1 MKLEKLVKELE
12 KDKEKMIKIR
22 RYLHENPEI
31 SFKETKTA
39 EYISKYYENKGVEVK
54 THVGGNGVVVIID
67 SGKPGKT
74 MGLRADFDA
83 LPIKEETGLTFSSK
97 NIGVMHACGHDAHTA
112 YLMVLADILIKYKKE
127 LKGKIYII
135 HQHAEEMTPGGA
147 IGMIKSGN
155 LDEVDN
161 FFGIHVMT
169 DMPVGKVYYHSGET
183 QQGRS
188 KFNVKLI
195 GKGGHGSMP
204 HTANDAIVAGANL
217 IMALQTI
224 VSRRLSPF
232 ENGVVTVGS
241 FDGAGT
247 FNIIKDKI
255 EITGDVRAM
264 SENTMKKIE
273 EQINIISQG
282 IAKTYSMDIEY
293 NFLIDYP
300 ILNNDKKMTQLVVK
314 AVKKVGLEAEDCG
327 PQSPS
332 EDFAHY
338 AKIKPSCFFYVG
350 AKKDNNNYPHHNSKF
365 DINEESLLVAS
376 KAMLAVVFEYL
387 EINYF

>member
-1 MKLEKLVKELE
+1 MELEKLVKELE

-54 THVGGNGVVVIID
+54 TYVGGNGIVVIID

-83 LPIKEETGLTFSSK
+83 LPIKEETGLAFSSK

-169 DMPVGKVYYHSGET
+169 DMPLGKVYYHSGET

-217 IMALQTI
+217 ILALQTI

-387 EINYF
+387 EIN

>member
-1 MKLEKLVKELE
+1 MELEKLVKELE

-54 THVGGNGVVVIID
+54 THVGGNGIVVIID

-83 LPIKEETGLTFSSK
+83 LPIKEETGLAFSSK

-327 PQSPS
+327 TQSPS

-387 EINYF
+387 EIN

>member
-264 SENTMKKIE
+264 SENTIKKIE

-300 ILNNDKKMTQLVVK
+300 ILNNDKKMTQLVVN

-387 EINYF
+387 EIN

>member
-1 MKLEKLVKELE
+1 
-12 KDKEKMIKIR
+12 
-22 RYLHENPEI
+22 
-31 SFKETKTA
+31 
-39 EYISKYYENKGVEVK
+39 
-54 THVGGNGVVVIID
+54 
-67 SGKPGKT
+67 
-74 MGLRADFDA
+74 
-83 LPIKEETGLTFSSK
+83 
-97 NIGVMHACGHDAHTA
+97 
-112 YLMVLADILIKYKKE
+112 
-127 LKGKIYII
+127 
-135 HQHAEEMTPGGA
+135 
-147 IGMIKSGN
+147 MIKSGN

-169 DMPVGKVYYHSGET
+169 DMPLGKVYYHSGET

-217 IMALQTI
+217 VMALQTI
-224 VSRRLSPF
+224 VSRRLNPF

-300 ILNNDKKMTQLVVK
+300 ILNNDKKMTQLVVN

-350 AKKDNNNYPHHNSKF
+350 AKKIIIIIHIIIQNLILMRKVY
-365 DINEESLLVAS
+365 
-376 KAMLAVVFEYL
+376 
-387 EINYF
+387 

>member
-188 KFNVKLI
+188 KFNIKLI

-264 SENTMKKIE
+264 SENTIKKIE

-300 ILNNDKKMTQLVVK
+300 ILNNDKKMTQLVVN

-387 EINYF
+387 EIN

>member
-83 LPIKEETGLTFSSK
+83 LPIKEETGLAFSSK

-264 SENTMKKIE
+264 SENTIKKIE

-300 ILNNDKKMTQLVVK
+300 ILNNDKKMTQLVVN

-387 EINYF
+387 EIN

>member
-1 MKLEKLVKELE
+1 MKLEKLIKELE

-83 LPIKEETGLTFSSK
+83 LPIKEETGLAFSSK

-273 EQINIISQG
+273 KQINIISQG

-300 ILNNDKKMTQLVVK
+300 ILNNDKKMTQLVVN

-387 EINYF
+387 EIN

>member
-1 MKLEKLVKELE
+1 MELEKLVKELE

-54 THVGGNGVVVIID
+54 THVGGNGIVVIID

-97 NIGVMHACGHDAHTA
+97 NKGVMHACGHDAHTA
-112 YLMVLADILIKYKKE
+112 YLMVLADILIRYKKE

-161 FFGIHVMT
+161 FFGIHVMA
-169 DMPVGKVYYHSGET
+169 DMPLGKVYYHSGET

-327 PQSPS
+327 TQSPS

-387 EINYF
+387 EIN

>member
-1 MKLEKLVKELE
+1 
-12 KDKEKMIKIR
+12 
-22 RYLHENPEI
+22 
-31 SFKETKTA
+31 
-39 EYISKYYENKGVEVK
+39 
-54 THVGGNGVVVIID
+54 
-67 SGKPGKT
+67 
-74 MGLRADFDA
+74 
-83 LPIKEETGLTFSSK
+83 
-97 NIGVMHACGHDAHTA
+97 
-112 YLMVLADILIKYKKE
+112 
-127 LKGKIYII
+127 
-135 HQHAEEMTPGGA
+135 
-147 IGMIKSGN
+147 MIKSGN

-169 DMPVGKVYYHSGET
+169 DMPLGKVYYHSGET

-217 IMALQTI
+217 VMALQTI
-224 VSRRLSPF
+224 VSRRLNPF

-300 ILNNDKKMTQLVVK
+300 ILNNDKKMTQLVVN
-314 AVKKVGLEAEDCG
+314 AVKKSGIRSRRLWSTVSIRRFC
-327 PQSPS
+327 
-332 EDFAHY
+332 
-338 AKIKPSCFFYVG
+338 
-350 AKKDNNNYPHHNSKF
+350 
-365 DINEESLLVAS
+365 SLC
-376 KAMLAVVFEYL
+376 
-387 EINYF
+387 

>member
-1 MKLEKLVKELE
+1 MKLEKLIKELE

-54 THVGGNGVVVIID
+54 THVGGNGIVVIID

-83 LPIKEETGLTFSSK
+83 LPIKEETGLAFSSK

-300 ILNNDKKMTQLVVK
+300 ILNNDKKMTQLVVN

-387 EINYF
+387 EIN

>member
-1 MKLEKLVKELE
+1 MEFEKLIKELE

-83 LPIKEETGLTFSSK
+83 LPIKEETGLAFSSK

-300 ILNNDKKMTQLVVK
+300 ILNNDKKMTQLVVN

-387 EINYF
+387 EIN

>member
-1 MKLEKLVKELE
+1 MKLEKLIKELE
-12 KDKEKMIKIR
+12 KDKKKMIKIR

-54 THVGGNGVVVIID
+54 THVGGNGIVVIID
-67 SGKPGKT
+67 SGKSGKT

-83 LPIKEETGLTFSSK
+83 LPIKEETGLAFSSK

-147 IGMIKSGN
+147 IGMIKSGD

-169 DMPVGKVYYHSGET
+169 DMPLGKVYYHSGET

-300 ILNNDKKMTQLVVK
+300 ILNNDKKMTQFVVN

-387 EINYF
+387 EIN

>member
-54 THVGGNGVVVIID
+54 THVGGNGIVVIID

-83 LPIKEETGLTFSSK
+83 LPIKEETGLAFSSK

-169 DMPVGKVYYHSGET
+169 DMPLGKVYYHSGET
-183 QQGRS
+183 QQGRL

-264 SENTMKKIE
+264 SENTMKKIK

-300 ILNNDKKMTQLVVK
+300 ILNNDKKMTQLVVN

-387 EINYF
+387 EIN

>member
-1 MKLEKLVKELE
+1 MELEKLVKELE

-83 LPIKEETGLTFSSK
+83 LPIKEETGLIFSSK
-97 NIGVMHACGHDAHTA
+97 NKGVMHACGHDAHTA

-147 IGMIKSGN
+147 IGMIKSGD

-169 DMPVGKVYYHSGET
+169 DMPLGKVYYHSGET

-300 ILNNDKKMTQLVVK
+300 ILNNDKKMTQLVVN

-387 EINYF
+387 EIN

>member
-1 MKLEKLVKELE
+1 MELEKLVKELE

-39 EYISKYYENKGVEVK
+39 KYISKYYENKGVEVK
-54 THVGGNGVVVIID
+54 THVGGNGIVVIID

-169 DMPVGKVYYHSGET
+169 DMPLGKVYYHSGET

-217 IMALQTI
+217 VMALQTI
-224 VSRRLSPF
+224 VSRRLNPF

-255 EITGDVRAM
+255 EIIGDVRAM

-387 EINYF
+387 EIN

>member
-1 MKLEKLVKELE
+1 MELEKLVKELE

-54 THVGGNGVVVIID
+54 THVGGNGIVVIID

-83 LPIKEETGLTFSSK
+83 LPIKEETGLAFSSK

-147 IGMIKSGN
+147 IGMIKSGD

-169 DMPVGKVYYHSGET
+169 DMPLGKVYYHSGET

-217 IMALQTI
+217 VMALQTI

-387 EINYF
+387 EIN

>member
-1 MKLEKLVKELE
+1 MELEKLVKELE

-54 THVGGNGVVVIID
+54 THVGGNGIVVIID

-169 DMPVGKVYYHSGET
+169 DMPLGKVYYHSGET

-217 IMALQTI
+217 VMALQTI

-338 AKIKPSCFFYVG
+338 AKVKPSCFFYVG

-365 DINEESLLVAS
+365 NINEESLLVAS

>member
-1 MKLEKLVKELE
+1 MELEKLVKELE

-54 THVGGNGVVVIID
+54 THVGGNGIVVIID

-97 NIGVMHACGHDAHTA
+97 NKGVMHACGHDAHTA

-147 IGMIKSGN
+147 IGMIKSGD

-169 DMPVGKVYYHSGET
+169 DMPLGKVYYHSGET

-217 IMALQTI
+217 VMALQTI
-224 VSRRLSPF
+224 VSRRLNPF

-387 EINYF
+387 EIN

>member
-1 MKLEKLVKELE
+1 MKLEKLIKELE

-83 LPIKEETGLTFSSK
+83 LPIKEETGLAFSSK

-147 IGMIKSGN
+147 IGMIKSGD

-169 DMPVGKVYYHSGET
+169 DMPLGKVYYHSGET

-217 IMALQTI
+217 VMALQTI
-224 VSRRLSPF
+224 VSRRLNPF

-387 EINYF
+387 EIN

>member
-1 MKLEKLVKELE
+1 MKLEKLIKELE

-54 THVGGNGVVVIID
+54 THVGGNGIVVIID

-83 LPIKEETGLTFSSK
+83 LPIKEETGLAFSSK

-273 EQINIISQG
+273 KQINIISQG

-300 ILNNDKKMTQLVVK
+300 ILNNDKKMTQLVVN

-376 KAMLAVVFEYL
+376 KTMLAVVFEYL
-387 EINYF
+387 EIN

>member
-1 MKLEKLVKELE
+1 MELEKLVKELE

-54 THVGGNGVVVIID
+54 TYVGGNGIVVIID

-83 LPIKEETGLTFSSK
+83 LPIKEETGLAFSSK

-147 IGMIKSGN
+147 IGMIKSGD

-169 DMPVGKVYYHSGET
+169 DMPLGKVYYHSGET

-217 IMALQTI
+217 VMALQTI

-300 ILNNDKKMTQLVVK
+300 ILNNDKKMTQLVVNT
-314 AVKKVGLEAEDCG
+314 VKKVGLEAEDCG

-387 EINYF
+387 EIN

>member
-1 MKLEKLVKELE
+1 MELEKLVKELE

-54 THVGGNGVVVIID
+54 THVGGNGIVVIID

-83 LPIKEETGLTFSSK
+83 LPIKEETGLAFSSK

-147 IGMIKSGN
+147 IGMIKSGD

-264 SENTMKKIE
+264 SENTIKKIE

-300 ILNNDKKMTQLVVK
+300 ILNNDKKMTQLVVN

>member
-1 MKLEKLVKELE
+1 MELEKLIKELE

-147 IGMIKSGN
+147 IGMIKSGD

-169 DMPVGKVYYHSGET
+169 DMPLGKVYYHSGET

-217 IMALQTI
+217 VMALQTI
-224 VSRRLSPF
+224 VSRRLNPF

-327 PQSPS
+327 TQSPS

-387 EINYF
+387 EIN

>member
-1 MKLEKLVKELE
+1 MKLEKLIKELE

-39 EYISKYYENKGVEVK
+39 EYISKYYENEGVEVK

-264 SENTMKKIE
+264 SENTIKKIE

-300 ILNNDKKMTQLVVK
+300 ILNNDKKMTQLVVN

-387 EINYF
+387 EIN

>member
-1 MKLEKLVKELE
+1 MELEKLVKELE

-54 THVGGNGVVVIID
+54 THVGGNGIVVIID

-147 IGMIKSGN
+147 IGMIKSGD

-169 DMPVGKVYYHSGET
+169 DMPLGKVYYHSGET

-217 IMALQTI
+217 VMALQTI

-300 ILNNDKKMTQLVVK
+300 ILNNDKKMTQLVVN

-387 EINYF
+387 EIN

>member
-1 MKLEKLVKELE
+1 MELEKLVKELE

-147 IGMIKSGN
+147 IGMIKSGD

-169 DMPVGKVYYHSGET
+169 DMPLGKVYYHSGET

-217 IMALQTI
+217 VMALQTI

-300 ILNNDKKMTQLVVK
+300 ILNNDKKMTQLVVN

-387 EINYF
+387 EIN

>member
-1 MKLEKLVKELE
+1 MELEKLVKELE
-12 KDKEKMIKIR
+12 KDKKKMIKIR

-39 EYISKYYENKGVEVK
+39 EYISKYYKNKGVEVK
-54 THVGGNGVVVIID
+54 THVGGNGIVVIID

-83 LPIKEETGLTFSSK
+83 LPIKEETGLAFSSK

-169 DMPVGKVYYHSGET
+169 DMPFGKVYYHSGET

-232 ENGVVTVGS
+232 ENGVVTIGS

-300 ILNNDKKMTQLVVK
+300 ILNNDKKMTQLVVN

-387 EINYF
+387 EIN

>member
-1 MKLEKLVKELE
+1 MELEKLVKELE

-54 THVGGNGVVVIID
+54 THVGGNGIVVIID

-97 NIGVMHACGHDAHTA
+97 NKGVMHACGHDAHTA

-147 IGMIKSGN
+147 IGMIKSGD

-169 DMPVGKVYYHSGET
+169 DMPLGKVYYHSGET

-217 IMALQTI
+217 VMALQTI
-224 VSRRLSPF
+224 VSRRLNPF

-350 AKKDNNNYPHHNSKF
+350 AKKDNNNYPC
-365 DINEESLLVAS
+365 LLYTS
-376 KAMLAVVFEYL
+376 PSPRD
-387 EINYF
+387 

>member
-1 MKLEKLVKELE
+1 MKLEKLIKELE

-83 LPIKEETGLTFSSK
+83 LPIKEETGLAFSSK
-97 NIGVMHACGHDAHTA
+97 NKGVMHACGHDAHTA

>member
-1 MKLEKLVKELE
+1 MELEKLVKELE

-54 THVGGNGVVVIID
+54 THVGGNGIVVIID

-83 LPIKEETGLTFSSK
+83 LPIKEETGLAFSSK

-147 IGMIKSGN
+147 IGMIKSGD

-169 DMPVGKVYYHSGET
+169 DMPLGKVYYHSGET

-300 ILNNDKKMTQLVVK
+300 ILNNDKKMTQLVVN

-387 EINYF
+387 EIN

>member
-1 MKLEKLVKELE
+1 MKLEKLIKELE

-83 LPIKEETGLTFSSK
+83 LPIKEETGLAFSSK

-264 SENTMKKIE
+264 SENTMKKIK
-273 EQINIISQG
+273 EQINIISHG

-300 ILNNDKKMTQLVVK
+300 ILNNDKKMTQLVVN

-387 EINYF
+387 EIN

>member
-1 MKLEKLVKELE
+1 MKLEKLIKELE

-147 IGMIKSGN
+147 IGMIKSGD

-264 SENTMKKIE
+264 SENTIKKIE

-300 ILNNDKKMTQLVVK
+300 ILNNDKKMTQLVVN

-387 EINYF
+387 EIN

>member
-1 MKLEKLVKELE
+1 MEFEKLIKELE

-31 SFKETKTA
+31 SFKEAKTA

-54 THVGGNGVVVIID
+54 THVGGNGIVVIID

-83 LPIKEETGLTFSSK
+83 LPIKEETGLAFSSK

-169 DMPVGKVYYHSGET
+169 DMPLGKVYYHSGET

-273 EQINIISQG
+273 EQINIISHG

-300 ILNNDKKMTQLVVK
+300 ILNNDEKMTQLVVN
-314 AVKKVGLEAEDCG
+314 AVKKVELEAEDCG

-387 EINYF
+387 KIN

>member
-1 MKLEKLVKELE
+1 MELEKLVKELE

-54 THVGGNGVVVIID
+54 THVGGNGIVVIID

-97 NIGVMHACGHDAHTA
+97 NKGVMHACGHDAHTA

-169 DMPVGKVYYHSGET
+169 DMPLGKVYYHSGET

-217 IMALQTI
+217 VMALQTI
-224 VSRRLSPF
+224 VSRRLNPF

>member
-1 MKLEKLVKELE
+1 MELEKLVKELE

-54 THVGGNGVVVIID
+54 THVGGNGIVVIID

-83 LPIKEETGLTFSSK
+83 LPIKEETGLAFSSK

-147 IGMIKSGN
+147 IGMIKSGD

-169 DMPVGKVYYHSGET
+169 DMPLGKVYYHSGET

-217 IMALQTI
+217 VMALQTI

-338 AKIKPSCFFYVG
+338 AKVKPSCFFYVG

-387 EINYF
+387 EIN

>member
-1 MKLEKLVKELE
+1 MELEKLVKELE

-54 THVGGNGVVVIID
+54 THVGGNGIVVIID

-169 DMPVGKVYYHSGET
+169 DMPLGKVYYHSGET

-217 IMALQTI
+217 VMALQTI

-300 ILNNDKKMTQLVVK
+300 ILNNDKKMTQLVVN

-387 EINYF
+387 EIN

>member
-1 MKLEKLVKELE
+1 MKLEKLIKELE

-54 THVGGNGVVVIID
+54 THVGGNGIVVIID

-83 LPIKEETGLTFSSK
+83 LPIKEETGLAFSSK

-169 DMPVGKVYYHSGET
+169 DMPLGKVYYHSGET

-204 HTANDAIVAGANL
+204 HTANDAIVAVANL

-300 ILNNDKKMTQLVVK
+300 ILNNDKKMTQLVVN

-387 EINYF
+387 EIN

>member
-1 MKLEKLVKELE
+1 MELEKLIKELE

-54 THVGGNGVVVIID
+54 THVGGNGIVVIID

-264 SENTMKKIE
+264 SENTIKKIE

-300 ILNNDKKMTQLVVK
+300 ILNNDKKMTQLVVN

-387 EINYF
+387 EIN